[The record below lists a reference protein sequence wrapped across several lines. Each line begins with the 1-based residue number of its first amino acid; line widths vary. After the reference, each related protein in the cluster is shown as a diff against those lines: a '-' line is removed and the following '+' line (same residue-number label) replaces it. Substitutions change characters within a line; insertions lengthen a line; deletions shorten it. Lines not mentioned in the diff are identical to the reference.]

1 MGFNNGSTSIKTIL
15 NETSYLKYR
24 KVEIEL
30 GMWAK
35 LEAPEIIK
43 QLVQNLCMTEYW
55 KCSRQ
60 SEQASLDSSQSQRQ
74 KGYFVEPSFMKE
86 RDEDDQ
92 NLKTYWI
99 QGEINHSNLLSFNND
114 RAYTITLP
122 RILNKQ
128 NQYIISTHSP

>member
-43 QLVQNLCMTEYW
+43 
-55 KCSRQ
+55 
-60 SEQASLDSSQSQRQ
+60 
-74 KGYFVEPSFMKE
+74 
-86 RDEDDQ
+86 
-92 NLKTYWI
+92 
-99 QGEINHSNLLSFNND
+99 
-114 RAYTITLP
+114 
-122 RILNKQ
+122 
-128 NQYIISTHSP
+128 